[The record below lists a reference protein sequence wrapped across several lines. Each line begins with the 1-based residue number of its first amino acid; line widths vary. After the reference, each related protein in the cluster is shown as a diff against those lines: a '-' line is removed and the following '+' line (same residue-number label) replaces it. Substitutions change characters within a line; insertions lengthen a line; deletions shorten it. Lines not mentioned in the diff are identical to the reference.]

1 MRDVIIIGAGGGG
14 AVVAKELAEQGL
26 DVLIL
31 EAGRHTGDA
40 EQEWPLYESAS
51 QGVLRWGPTDRTK
64 GPWRR
69 EYAQASTAF
78 QTAGV
83 GGTTLQY
90 FGNSPRAMPGS
101 FMGYNGADKDLYDT
115 NYLFPFRYE
124 ELKPYYRWVE
134 HILPV
139 QTAALGTKE
148 EVFIRGAE
156 GIGLHYERG
165 KDIHQA
171 SFRPQQNAILQPRGL
186 AGRTDHPDLLTFP
199 QAQGCT
205 YCGHCFQGCSMPR
218 RAPRNLKA
226 KRSTYNSYAPMA
238 LTADLWSRHGK
249 AAELIDDA
257 FVTQVLTEG
266 SGTSMKSVGVGFR
279 IGATGETQVETAKV
293 VVMAA
298 GAIETPRLWLNSGLP
313 NDNGWVGKGLTTHAT
328 DVVTGVM
335 PFQTKGSQGP
345 ASAVRADFPGYGS
358 FESFGGMPG
367 AYAANA
373 FLGSEAGIAGAYDH
387 SGEVDQSGAD
397 VVGRLVGPALKDT
410 LSDIDRLASIVIL
423 TDDDVDPRNS
433 VSLSSQPADEHG
445 PVPLVTAPTQ
455 HFTARTRSNR
465 EYLTRKAVEL
475 LKAAGATEVIRP
487 KAPPSLIHMQSSM
500 RMGSDP
506 ANSVVDENG
515 ETRAVKGLYIADN
528 ASLAN
533 AVGGPNP
540 TLTTQAIATRTA
552 EKIMQTHF
560 GGESWVTTLGQPI
573 TSVDPRVTLACEKR
587 GI

>member
-26 DVLIL
+26 DVLML

-51 QGVLRWGPTDRTK
+51 QGVLRWGPTDPAM

-101 FMGYNGADKDLYDT
+101 FAGYNGADKSLYDN
-115 NYLFPFRYE
+115 NYLFPFSYD

-134 HILPV
+134 KILPV
-139 QTAALGTKE
+139 QTAAMGTKE

-165 KDIHQA
+165 KDVDKA
-171 SFRPQQNAILQPRGL
+171 SFRPQQNAILQPGGL
-186 AGRTDHPDLLTFP
+186 AGRTDKADWLKFP
-199 QAQGCT
+199 WARGCT
-205 YCGHCFQGCSMPR
+205 YCGHCYQGCSMPR

-249 AAELIDDA
+249 AAEIIDDA

-266 SGTSMKSVGVGFR
+266 SGASLKAVGVGFR
-279 IGATGETQVETAKV
+279 IGATGETLVETAKV

-335 PFQTKGSQGP
+335 PFETKGSQGP

-397 VVGRLVGPALKDT
+397 VVGRLVGPKLKAT
-410 LSDIDRLASIVIL
+410 MSDIDRLVSIVIL

-433 VSLSSQPADEHG
+433 VSLSAQPADENG
-445 PVPLVTAPTQ
+445 PVPLVNAQTAN
-455 HFTARTRSNR
+455 FTARTRSNR
-465 EYLTRKAVEL
+465 EYLTKKAVDL
-475 LKAAGATEVIRP
+475 LKAAGASEVIRP

-506 ANSVVDENG
+506 ANSVVDENC
-515 ETRAVKGLYIADN
+515 EARAVQGLYIADN
-528 ASLAN
+528 SSLAN
-533 AVGGPNP
+533 ALGGPNP

-552 EKIMQTHF
+552 EKIMEKHF
-560 GGESWVTTLGQPI
+560 GGSCWVSRWGLPT
-573 TSVDPRVTLACEKR
+573 TSVDPRVTVACER
-587 GI
+587 RNL